1 MQQSHSELPQSTLK
15 GLPWFDIFMSVL
27 LASFLAAGVITGY
40 LFYQSVRTFV
50 ATSNSPILPSIASLP
65 RINMSAPI
73 SAQEEIDD
81 VPAPTAIAG
90 AGDDTT
96 MDQPAPN
103 LSGPMTILVMG
114 IDKRR
119 DEEFGAWRTD
129 TMIVA
134 RIDPETHEASML
146 SVPRDLYVLLPDYG
160 RGAHGSRINTA
171 NVYGE
176 ISDYPGGG
184 PALAK
189 RAIYKNFGIEVDR
202 YVMIDF
208 DGFRKIVDHIGGIT
222 VDVPRGIVDT
232 RYPTEDYGYM
242 RVEFESGVQHMD
254 GDRALIYARTRHSSS
269 DFARAERQQQVI
281 MAIRDK
287 ALSLGILPSL
297 TPANLVSLVDTV
309 GNSVKTDLTLDE
321 MWALAQVARDVEDGG
336 ISRGVV
342 GPNYIRPIINS
353 DGSEVLLPRWNEI
366 MPLVEDELGFE
377 VENGAPAIPLPP
389 TPTPTPTGTIT
400 STLSITPT
408 LNVTPTP

>member
-1 MQQSHSELPQSTLK
+1 MQQSHSSDVK

-27 LASFLAAGVITGY
+27 LASFLAAGVVTGY

-50 ATSNSPILPSIASLP
+50 ATSNSPIIPSITSLP

-73 SAQEEIDD
+73 SAQEAVDD

-90 AGDDTT
+90 AGDET
-96 MDQPAPN
+96 MMDPPAAN
-103 LSGPMTILVMG
+103 LNGPMTILVMG
-114 IDKRR
+114 VDKRR

-129 TMIVA
+129 TMIVV
-134 RIDPETHEASML
+134 RIDPETHEAAML
-146 SVPRDLYVLLPDYG
+146 SVPRDLYILLPDYG

-189 RAIYKNFGIEVDR
+189 RTIYKNFGIEVDR

-222 VDVPRGIVDT
+222 VDVPGKIVDT

-242 RVEFESGVQHMD
+242 RVEFDAGVQHMD
-254 GDRALIYARTRHSSS
+254 GDRALIYARTRHSDS

-281 MAIRDK
+281 MAVRDK

-321 MWALAQVARDVEDGG
+321 MWALAQVARDVEDGD

-353 DGSEVLLPRWNEI
+353 DGSEVLLPRWNKI
-366 MPLVEDELGFE
+366 MPLIEDELGFE
-377 VENGAPAIPLPP
+377 TENGAPTIPRPP
-389 TPTPTPTGTIT
+389 TPTVTPTMTDTIT
-400 STLSITPT
+400 STMSITPT
-408 LNVTPTP
+408 LTVTPTP